1 MNDIKNSLHNILYIF
16 LQIFPNIGYDQY
28 MFVTNMRYVE
38 KVTSTKTNFA
48 IVVTWTCSVL
58 SRILAN
64 VISTTSFTS
73 DNHSIENKAFESQQA
88 LIGLR
93 ILSITGN
100 QTTSSNISTL
110 QPKIISNVVCKD
122 NSEEGFMENYQDLFG
137 GINFLL
143 SFLLPTFALI
153 YFYGKIY
160 VVAKNSIE
168 VCLTVVQNV
177 IESYLS
183 YKIVHIII

>member
-1 MNDIKNSLHNILYIF
+1 
-16 LQIFPNIGYDQY
+16 
-28 MFVTNMRYVE
+28 MRYVE
-38 KVTSTKTNFA
+38 KVTSTKINLA

-64 VISTTSFTS
+64 VISTTSFKS

-93 ILSITGN
+93 ILSINGN
-100 QTTSSNISTL
+100 KTTSSNISSL
-110 QPKIISNVVCKD
+110 QPKIFSNVVCKD
-122 NSEEGFMENYQDLFG
+122 SSEEGFMENYQDSLTG
-137 GINFLL
+137 MNFLL

-168 VCLTVVQNV
+168 VWFM
-177 IESYLS
+177 
-183 YKIVHIII
+183 IIQKQIKSAFLME

>member
-1 MNDIKNSLHNILYIF
+1 
-16 LQIFPNIGYDQY
+16 
-28 MFVTNMRYVE
+28 MFVTNLRYVE

-64 VISTTSFTS
+64 VISTTSFNS

-93 ILSITGN
+93 ILSMTGN
-100 QTTSSNISTL
+100 QTTSSNISTF
-110 QPKIISNVVCKD
+110 QPKSFSTVLCKD
-122 NSEEGFMENYQDLFG
+122 NSENGFMENHRGFFTG
-137 GINFLL
+137 MNFLL
-143 SFLLPTFALI
+143 SFLLPTFILI

-160 VVAKNSIE
+160 LVAKNSIE
-168 VCLTVVQNV
+168 VCL
-177 IESYLS
+177 
-183 YKIVHIII
+183 IIAELN